1 MHFGIDYGSKLAG
14 TTVITYEADGALH
27 QIVAAKKQDADK
39 LILVTAERLQPSAI
53 YLDAPLSLPAAYH
66 GTGTD
71 YHYRQADRELGAMS
85 PMFLGGLT
93 ARAMKLKSEINS
105 LKIPTYETYP
115 GAYIRAH
122 EVLKTRYSKK
132 DVTCIDACL
141 TVLQQ
146 EPPYPVAGPI
156 VTLHQL
162 DSTIAWLSGWR
173 HIKGLATAVGDID
186 EGIIYY

>member
-39 LILVTAERLQPSAI
+39 LILEAVKAHSPTAV
-53 YLDAPLSLPAAYH
+53 YMDAPLSLPAAYF

-93 ARAMKLKSEINS
+93 ARAMKLKHQLSE
-105 LKIPTYETYP
+105 LHTPVYETYP

-122 EVLKTRYSKK
+122 EALKAVYSKK
-132 DVTCIDACL
+132 DKACIAGCL
-141 TVLQQ
+141 LELEKVL
-146 EPPYPVAGPI
+146 PYPIAEAVES
-156 VTLHQL
+156 LHQL
-162 DSTIAWLSGWR
+162 DSIVAWLSGWR
-173 HIKGLATAVGDID
+173 HIAGEAEQVGAEA
-186 EGIIYY
+186 EGVIYI